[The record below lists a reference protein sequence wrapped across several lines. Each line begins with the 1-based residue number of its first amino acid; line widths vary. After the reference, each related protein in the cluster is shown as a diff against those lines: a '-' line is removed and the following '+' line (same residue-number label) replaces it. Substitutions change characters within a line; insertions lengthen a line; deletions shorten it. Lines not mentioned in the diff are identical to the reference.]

1 MIAAIF
7 LLWSEL
13 GAICLIGVGV
23 MLISL
28 PIQAWV
34 GKFYAKMRY
43 LAHFKFYGEPQLN
56 FCHLCFIT
64 EIYKNTIFKYL
75 IFYQAFS
82 VMACSS

>member
-43 LAHFKFYGEPQLN
+43 LAHFKF
-56 FCHLCFIT
+56 
-64 EIYKNTIFKYL
+64 
-75 IFYQAFS
+75 
-82 VMACSS
+82 